1 MGVEDVS
8 GAGVSVVGSG
18 DGVCVG
24 VAAGAGVFVAMMG
37 VEISVDDTV
46 AGIPV
51 GAGEGVWVGGREAD
65 VETNETGSCVPL
77 EPFQLKWKN
86 KKINNKIMATTNLN
100 RS

>member
-24 VAAGAGVFVAMMG
+24 VSAGAGVFAVTIG
-37 VEISVDDTV
+37 VEISVGGKV

-51 GAGEGVWVGGREAD
+51 GAGEGVWVEGREVD
-65 VETNETGSCVPL
+65 VETNETDSCVPL
-77 EPFQLKWKN
+77 EPFQFK
-86 KKINNKIMATTNLN
+86 
-100 RS
+100 